1 MLGFPCCSRFSLLL
15 LELSIY
21 YTVFNIVKE
30 AFIPLSRAESLVVS
44 AGTPCF
50 KLCLEQRLLSSWWS
64 DCGPKYC
71 CRSAF
76 AVLRYAIYLQGDIN
90 TSATRN
96 RKKLLW
102 FEVSFQGLNSIQ
114 MYVSGLHIFSWNMDK
129 ILQKLSDFMVKN
141 QQQKTTKPKQQN
153 LQKEEK
159 PGGFNQTSVCNFC
172 MQYTSSH
179 NILLED
185 LETSKVMF
193 VGRNN
198 MFY

>member
-21 YTVFNIVKE
+21 YTGFNIVKE
-30 AFIPLSRAESLVVS
+30 TFIPLSRAESLVVS

-50 KLCLEQRLLSSWWS
+50 KLCLEQRLLSSRWS

-76 AVLRYAIYLQGDIN
+76 AAQRYAVYLQGDIN

-114 MYVSGLHIFSWNMDK
+114 MYVSGLHIFSGNMDK
-129 ILQKLSDFMVKN
+129 IFQKLSDFMVKKN
-141 QQQKTTKPKQQN
+141 NDENHQTQTTEFT
-153 LQKEEK
+153 KEGK
-159 PGGFNQTSVCNFC
+159 AWW
-172 MQYTSSH
+172 
-179 NILLED
+179 L
-185 LETSKVMF
+185 
-193 VGRNN
+193 
-198 MFY
+198 

>member
-1 MLGFPCCSRFSLLL
+1 MYLL
-15 LELSIY
+15 

-30 AFIPLSRAESLVVS
+30 AFIPLSGAESLVVS

-50 KLCLEQRLLSSWWS
+50 KLCLEQRLLSSRWS

-76 AVLRYAIYLQGDIN
+76 AAQRYAVYLQGDIN

-114 MYVSGLHIFSWNMDK
+114 MYVSGLHSFSGNMDK
-129 ILQKLSDFMVKN
+129 IFQKLSDFMVKRTTT
-141 QQQKTTKPKQQN
+141 KTTKPKQQN

-172 MQYTSSH
+172 MQFTSSH
-179 NILLED
+179 NILFKD
-185 LETSKVMF
+185 LEMSRVMF